1 MYCIL
6 DLECYTMS
14 GQRKSK
20 KKNEKRDWFIVYSDY
35 GYFKG
40 LANGGQLIWTQDETE
55 AKPLDHPNKMRMI
68 KFLAPKDIE
77 VILENI

>member
-1 MYCIL
+1 ML
-6 DLECYTMS
+6 
-14 GQRKSK
+14 GRSK
-20 KKNEKRDWFIVYSDY
+20 KKKEIRNWFIVYSDY

-40 LANGGQLIWTQDETE
+40 LANGGQLIWTQNENE

-68 KFLAPKDIE
+68 KFLAPKNIE